1 MGLFD
6 VIKGIV
12 KAPFDI
18 VKGIVGGGNNKAD
31 KENQRLLNQQI
42 KDYKEQTR
50 ITNAELA
57 RVKDEKMAEK
67 RRINEKQ
74 IRSLRGKGSS
84 RGFLGSS
91 NPEGNVPGMTSQ
103 LGG

>member
-1 MGLFD
+1 MGIFD

-12 KAPFDI
+12 KAPFDA
-18 VKGIVGGGNNKAD
+18 VKNIFGGGGNNKD
-31 KENQRLLNQQI
+31 DQRLMNQQI
-42 KDYKEQTR
+42 KDYQEQTR
-50 ITNAELA
+50 ITKEELA
-57 RVKDEKMAEK
+57 RAKDEKIAEK

-74 IRSLRGKGSS
+74 IRSLRGGKSSS

-91 NPEGNVPGMTSQ
+91 NPDAQSPGMSSQ